1 MRRDPRFAAFT
12 CFVLAAVISSK
23 TTLGLPEPR
32 VVIVAEQT
40 DTPVILTLSAELET
54 VGLTPVVIARHTEK
68 SSIKDLNEVAREEDA
83 IAAIRIAPAQDVIEV
98 WLADR
103 VTGKIVFRE
112 VVAADREDDALVS
125 VRVMELLR
133 ASLLELQANHTAP
146 GEVEAAPTVHEIA
159 KSSLASTQPSPF
171 DESTNTARHVS
182 LLLGPG
188 GDVGTLNAPPM
199 VHFFIGIE
207 IRLKRLLALGVFAT
221 APLVP
226 LRAEDEQGS
235 ADARGT
241 FVGADLRLLLGDTH
255 DRFVP
260 MLGAGASVLF
270 FHVVGSAAEGYE
282 NADDLVVSAVP
293 YIALGISIAAT
304 DAVRVRA
311 DCLLG
316 WSIPAPVLRFAK
328 ERILTFGRPLLTGFI
343 GVELPFS

>member
-1 MRRDPRFAAFT
+1 MVTCLVFAVSVSTAPSFG
-12 CFVLAAVISSK
+12 ASEDRI
-23 TTLGLPEPR
+23 
-32 VVIVAEQT
+32 VVVTEKT
-40 DTPVILTLSAELET
+40 DTPIILTLTAELET
-54 VGLTPVVIARHTEK
+54 VGLKPVVVTEHVETLSATALKAIAKKEG
-68 SSIKDLNEVAREEDA
+68 A

-112 VVAADREDDALVS
+112 VVTAGEEADGLVA

-146 GEVEAAPTVHEIA
+146 GEVEAGPTVREIA
-159 KSSLASTQPSPF
+159 ESSLASAQPTPVN
-171 DESTNTARHVS
+171 ESTNTARHVS

-188 GDVGTLNAPPM
+188 GDFGTLDAPPM
-199 VHFFIGIE
+199 MHLFIGVE
-207 IRLKRLLALGVFAT
+207 IQLKGPLALGVLGT
-221 APLVP
+221 VPLIP
-226 LRAEDEQGS
+226 LRAKDELGS
-235 ADARGT
+235 ADARGALI
-241 FVGADLRLLLGDTH
+241 GADLRLLLGDAN

-282 NADDLVVSAVP
+282 SAEDLVVSAVP
-293 YIALGISIAAT
+293 HIALGISIAAT

-316 WSIPAPVLRFAK
+316 WSIPAPVLRFAE